1 MLIKRDRYRAHF
13 GNNLSGL
20 SWKWQYNSLLE
31 YVDIF
36 MHFSPLNEDCSV

>member
-13 GNNLSGL
+13 GNNFSGL
-20 SWKWQYNSLLE
+20 PWKWQYNSLLE